1 MGQKMSDILEQL
13 AGEHGLQAHVG
24 TLRRYV
30 LPCVGFDV
38 LPEATSDSLGE
49 SRLGGSPDVPNG
61 FVLPTAKGKPLDFL
75 LQLKLD
81 ELPRHGLSE
90 RLPATGLL
98 SFFYDLNE
106 QPWGYDPKELDG
118 FRVFH
123 FPERAT
129 LERVEIGSEFAMS
142 PSALR
147 FWRAWSLPSYGSRVG
162 DRLLEELRSAP
173 HKDEEFDQLHELSHA
188 LFRSAAPNPDGPSH
202 RIGGHSD
209 NVQGDMQLEAQLVM
223 NGLYCG
229 DASGYNDPRRA
240 KLESTCEE
248 WQLLLQLDSDDDAG
262 FMWGDCG
269 MLYFWLRDQD
279 LANGDFSRTWMS
291 LQCC

>member
-1 MGQKMSDILEQL
+1 MGQEMADHL
-13 AGEHGLQAHVG
+13 ARLAVEHGLESHVD
-24 TLRRYV
+24 TLRRYL

-38 LPEATSDSLGE
+38 LPGGCKDAVGE
-49 SRLGGSPDVPNG
+49 SRLGASPDVPND

-75 LQLKLD
+75 LQLNLE

-90 RLPATGLL
+90 RLPATGVL

-106 QPWGYDPKELDG
+106 QPWGFDPKELDG

-123 FPERAT
+123 FPDHSR
-129 LERVEIGSEFAMS
+129 LQRVEIESKFALS
-142 PSALR
+142 PGALR
-147 FWRAWSLPSYGSRVG
+147 FWRAWSLPSYGSRAG
-162 DRLLEELRSAP
+162 DRLFEELGSGPEAE
-173 HKDEEFDQLHELSHA
+173 EEFDQLHDLSRA
-188 LFRSAAPNPDGPSH
+188 LFRAEALEPDGPSH

-209 NVQGDMQLEAQLVM
+209 NVQGDMQVEAQLVM

-229 DASGYNDPRRA
+229 DETGYNDPRSA
-240 KLESTCEE
+240 ELELTCEE

-269 MLYFWLRDQD
+269 MLYFWLRNHD
-279 LANGDFSRTWMS
+279 LANRTFSRTWMS
-291 LQCC
+291 LQCG